1 MAEGFKHRV
10 STFEK
15 LGHKGPITG
24 WQEVDFLPLE
34 EATIRLPIKHIQER
48 KL

>member
-1 MAEGFKHRV
+1 MAEGFKLRV

-24 WQEVDFLPLE
+24 WQEVDFLSLE
-34 EATIRLPIKHIQER
+34 EATSCLPIKHIQDR